1 MRIKFIFSVCVLGFF
16 CAATAAQKSPMQ
28 RAKNVLIIY
37 SDDQSFAT
45 IHALGNKQIKTPNL
59 DKLVARGLTFTQAHV
74 MGGHQGA
81 VCVPSRVML
90 LTGRYVNRLPGDG
103 GTIPD
108 SLTGLPEVLQT
119 KGYTTF
125 HTGKWHSDK
134 A

>member
-1 MRIKFIFSVCVLGFF
+1 MRFKFIITVMVFGVFLGVSLRRLRNI
-16 CAATAAQKSPMQ
+16 QKTQVQ

-81 VCVPSRVML
+81 VCIPSRVML

-103 GTIPD
+103 
-108 SLTGLPEVLQT
+108 
-119 KGYTTF
+119 
-125 HTGKWHSDK
+125 
-134 A
+134 